1 MHIIEKKKIKIYS
14 FHLEKI
20 SIKYEISKFTFL
32 ECLKWSIW
40 EIECNVKYYHK
51 KRGDLMVRVFAF
63 IIKVKGSNLTNGAF
77 VINNSKLIKYF
88 PM

>member
-1 MHIIEKKKIKIYS
+1 
-14 FHLEKI
+14 
-20 SIKYEISKFTFL
+20 
-32 ECLKWSIW
+32 
-40 EIECNVKYYHK
+40 
-51 KRGDLMVRVFAF
+51 MVRVFAF